1 MKVQDIIIWVLFII
15 TIIVSIWYVFGS
27 SPTLEQALLILIITI
42 LFTQTTKISNIEARL
57 GLIEKRFN
65 NLERSF
71 IKLVNDFKLQKRGK
85 NEN

>member
-15 TIIVSIWYVFGS
+15 TIIVSIWYIFGS